1 MRFVRSVVWIFLVSL
16 TLSGCDDTF
25 LDPFENDQRY
35 FTVYGFLDP
44 LQIRQTVRIIPVTR
58 FPEDI
63 RGPAEGQAFID
74 ARVYTRDLTDST
86 STLWTHDLKRLDDGS
101 YIHLYHADFL
111 VKPGHTYRLDVI
123 RNDEKRSMATTT
135 VPKPA
140 SDKFVLASGPG
151 VRGDSTVIQEISLP
165 GISALWD
172 LNAVYLVQGPD
183 YIDRTFVP
191 YKTPSGPGLDGL
203 WKYQLNITADQDS
216 IIARAQRFM
225 RNRAIDTL
233 PVTLTSLGVQ
243 FRIIDTAWYPYLV
256 EEDVVKLSQ
265 PGVSSNV
272 INGYGIFGSM
282 GLHREEW
289 EVSSQVA
296 KVLGYPIS
304 VDLDAGF

>member
-1 MRFVRSVVWIFLVSL
+1 VRFLRSIVWIFLVSL

-44 LQIRQTVRIIPVTR
+44 LQIRQSVRIIPVTR

-86 STLWTHDLKRLDDGS
+86 STLWTHELKKLGDGS

-123 RNDEKRSMATTT
+123 RNDEKRSTATTT

-140 SDKFVLASGPG
+140 SDKFVLASGPV

-225 RNRAIDTL
+225 SNGAIDTL

-243 FRIIDTAWYPYLV
+243 FRIIDSAWHPLLI

-265 PGVSSNV
+265 PGIASNV

-289 EVSSQVA
+289 EISAQVA

-304 VDLDAGF
+304 VDVDAGF

>member
-1 MRFVRSVVWIFLVSL
+1 MRFLRSIVWIFLVSL

-44 LQIRQTVRIIPVTR
+44 LQIRQSVRIIPVTR

-86 STLWTHDLKRLDDGS
+86 STLWTHELKKLGDGS

-123 RNDEKRSMATTT
+123 RNDEKRSTATTT

-140 SDKFVLASGPG
+140 SDKFVLASGPV

-225 RNRAIDTL
+225 SNGAIDTL

-243 FRIIDTAWYPYLV
+243 FRIIDSAWHPLLI

-265 PGVSSNV
+265 PGIASNV

-289 EVSSQVA
+289 EISAQVA

-304 VDLDAGF
+304 VDVDAGF

>member
-1 MRFVRSVVWIFLVSL
+1 MRFLRSIVWIFLVSL

-44 LQIRQTVRIIPVTR
+44 LQIRQSVRIIPVTR

-86 STLWTHDLKRLDDGS
+86 STLWTHELKKLGDGS

-123 RNDEKRSMATTT
+123 RNDEKRSTATTT

-140 SDKFVLASGPG
+140 SDKFVLASGPV

-225 RNRAIDTL
+225 SNGAIDTL

-243 FRIIDTAWYPYLV
+243 FRIIDSAWHPLLI

-265 PGVSSNV
+265 PGVASNV

-289 EVSSQVA
+289 EISAQVA

-304 VDLDAGF
+304 VDVDAGF